1 MPRLI
6 KLSLAVQSLI
16 FALCFGVYWFTECR
30 PESGLEDIPGDLL
43 FYLTWLPS
51 MWDGIPGQFLTYLL
65 LGILSL
71 VALFLSVRGSRRY
84 WAVLVFNLLSLLWSL
99 FPLLN
104 LRIGD
109 YRGP

>member
-6 KLSLAVQSLI
+6 KLSLVAQSLI

-30 PESGLEDIPGDLL
+30 PDSGLMDIPKDLL

-51 MWDGIPGQFLTYLL
+51 MWDGIPGQLLTYLL
-65 LGILSL
+65 LGILAL
-71 VALFLSVRGSRRY
+71 VALFLSVRDSRRY
-84 WAVLVFNLLSLLWSL
+84 WAVVAFNILSLLWSL

-104 LRIGD
+104 SHIGD

>member
-6 KLSLAVQSLI
+6 KISLVAQSLI
-16 FALCFGVYWFTECR
+16 FALCFGVYWLTECR
-30 PESGLEDIPGDLL
+30 PDSGLADIPEDLL
-43 FYLTWLPS
+43 YYLTWLPS

-65 LGILSL
+65 LGIFSL
-71 VALFLSVRGSRRY
+71 VALVLSVRGFRRY
-84 WAVLVFNLLSLLWSL
+84 WAVTAFNLFSLLWSL

-104 LRIGD
+104 LHIGD